1 MELFRHAE
9 GRIHKALD
17 VTVAQQKI
25 MNSQQF
31 LSHTDYCL
39 MVSRITEDILREIFI
54 SRVKALSI
62 QGTYKVMYQLGK
74 EDLHITKGYKSDC
87 RGQISQGFRLTGAM
101 GWMSTDP
108 V

>member
-25 MNSQQF
+25 TFLSHTVQQF

-39 MVSRITEDILREIFI
+39 MVSRITEGILREIFI
-54 SRVKALSI
+54 SMVKALSI
-62 QGTYKVMYQLGK
+62 QG
-74 EDLHITKGYKSDC
+74 I
-87 RGQISQGFRLTGAM
+87 
-101 GWMSTDP
+101 
-108 V
+108 

>member
-9 GRIHKALD
+9 GRIHKAVD
-17 VTVAQQKI
+17 VTVTQQKI
-25 MNSQQF
+25 MNSLQF

-62 QGTYKVMYQLGK
+62 ESYVPTGQGRSAY
-74 EDLHITKGYKSDC
+74 H
-87 RGQISQGFRLTGAM
+87 
-101 GWMSTDP
+101 
-108 V
+108 